1 MNTVSTMETENK
13 KWTQEL
19 RTNKFI
25 LIFKLDI
32 GAESNVLSFKYFK
45 KISNKTPT
53 TLKKSNARQLHI
65 LATRWRQ
72 GKVMV

>member
-13 KWTQEL
+13 KWTQEF
-19 RTNKFI
+19 RTNKSI

-32 GAESNVLSFKYFK
+32 GAECNVLSFKYFK
-45 KISNKTPT
+45 KISNKTT

-72 GKVMV
+72 SKVMV